1 MGLFRKSKSNEH
13 KGSSQKT
20 FRLIVQSASD
30 VITNSSSSVFCR
42 IESEKNLDT
51 IYEMLKPLFKG
62 SYYDECDLG
71 ISFIEDEE
79 SNNFYIDITIPYG
92 TGDSVYTFIQAGLEK
107 ILGDIDDV
115 KINYNVDDY

>member
-1 MGLFRKSKSNEH
+1 MGLFRNSEGNEH
-13 KGSSQKT
+13 KECSSRT
-20 FRLIVQSASD
+20 FRLTIQSTSD

-62 SYYDECDLG
+62 DYYDECEMG

-79 SNNFYIDITIPYG
+79 FNNFYIDITIPYG
-92 TGDSVYTFIQAGLEK
+92 MGDSINTFIQAGLEK
-107 ILGDIDDV
+107 MLENIDDV
-115 KINYNVDDY
+115 KINYDVDY

>member
-1 MGLFRKSKSNEH
+1 MGLFRNSKSDEH

-20 FRLIVQSASD
+20 FRLTIQSTSD

-51 IYEMLKPLFKG
+51 IYAMLSPLFKG

-71 ISFIEDEE
+71 ISFVEDEE
-79 SNNFYIDITIPYG
+79 FNNFYIDITIPYG
-92 TGDSVYTFIQAGLEK
+92 MGDSVNAFIQAGLEK
-107 ILGDIDDV
+107 ILCDIDDV
-115 KINYNVDDY
+115 KINYDVDY